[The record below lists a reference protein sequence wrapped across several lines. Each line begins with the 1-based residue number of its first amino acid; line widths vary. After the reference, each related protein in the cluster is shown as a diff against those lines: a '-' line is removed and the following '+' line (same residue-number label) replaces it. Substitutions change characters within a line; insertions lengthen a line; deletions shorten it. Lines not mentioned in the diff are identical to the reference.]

1 MGLWRLFCLQILV
14 QGVKEVM
21 YMISSPCYGCTEH
34 NEFCHSICGE
44 YLDYVKENEKVKKER
59 AKAHQFTG
67 RHFYRATNGYWREHA
82 R

>member
-1 MGLWRLFCLQILV
+1 
-14 QGVKEVM
+14 
-21 YMISSPCYGCTEH
+21 MISSPCYGCTEH

-44 YLDYVKENEKVKKER
+44 YLEYVKENEKVKKER

-67 RHFYRATNGYWREHA
+67 RYFYKATNVYLREHA